1 MKKKL
6 SSMFVLFLVV
16 SLGLPDLSRALA
28 VGYPDPL
35 GLSGEFHPFHD
46 ETPEIRLNR
55 QAAENL
61 LLQHF
66 GLDKVGFAPNAVR
79 HPQSMFP
86 LIYEAAER
94 KLTADLGNTPSAA
107 EIEGLLEQLAVDVNA
122 REAFAPYLIGVAL
135 KALQV
140 HPSQYHTYP
149 AAKNL
154 QEQFAVY
161 YTNERR
167 RSPDRTYQK
176 WELYRCGRLQGK
188 SNAGLAALL
197 TGSYISMKGFETLT
211 DPYGLGA
218 LGAEKLKPY
227 EQALHN
233 HDPHSTALTPGDKG
247 IIAALSIGMP
257 IASVT
262 TTFVTSTVL
271 TYASMAAIYGTK
283 LAVSGVAVNLSSSAS
298 AALAGLASG
307 SVIAG
312 PVMVGLMWVGAGMHF
327 ADIRK
332 TTEWENELK
341 VQREDTA
348 TQDPNLLYSRI
359 QDAIAYNDEA
369 FVGELLLIMLKMLIM
384 EPARL
389 ARDTGGRSNVQL
401 INGPA
406 PPPGYGREYTD
417 TKQEPQLITL
427 PDGSQALLRQWGS
440 GPLDTTPEKVVT
452 VDDSLDG
459 KQIIIGCEASDPDT
473 PFASLP
479 NLLDLYTDY
488 DEIAYRR
495 LIEEPPTPSSPIQ
508 PSTSS
513 GPTGWIDLGHF
524 ANDVAVGADGAFWYV
539 GTDSRPY
546 GHSIFRR
553 SGDTWEQIPGE
564 ATRIAVGSHDHVAVV
579 NSANQVFRWTGH
591 GWEGLPGLAHDI
603 GMAPDGKLWVIG
615 TDRRKG
621 GFGIY
626 RWENNTWVNVPG
638 GAVKIDVGPGNQ
650 ALVTN
655 DEGKIYRWSGTH
667 WIEMPGHASDVAV
680 GARGSMWCLGTIK
693 NDFGYSPYR
702 WTGQDWQKH
711 PGFGVHISARDGNRI
726 VLSNQS
732 QQLFEGNF

>member
-1 MKKKL
+1 MRNKL
-6 SSMFVLFLVV
+6 WSLLIPFLVI
-16 SLGLPDLSRALA
+16 SLCLPYPAHALLQILN
-28 VGYPDPL
+28 PDPL
-35 GLSGEFHPFHD
+35 TLKGEYHYLDD
-46 ETPEIRLNR
+46 ETPETRLER

-66 GLDKVGFAPNAVR
+66 GLDKVGFAPNSVR

-167 RSPDRTYQK
+167 RSADRTYQQ

-188 SNAGLAALL
+188 SNAGLGALL
-197 TGSYISMKGFETLT
+197 TGSYISKKGFETLT

-233 HDPHSTALTPGDKG
+233 RDPHSTALTPKDKG
-247 IIAALSIGMP
+247 IIAAFSIGMP
-257 IASVT
+257 IASVNV
-262 TTFVTSTVL
+262 TFVTSTLL
-271 TYASMAAIYGTK
+271 TYAAMAAIYGTNA
-283 LAVSGVAVNLSSSAS
+283 AVSGVTVSLSSSGYS
-298 AALAGLASG
+298 ALVGLTSG

-312 PVMVGLMWVGAGMHF
+312 PVIVGLMWVGAGMHF
-327 ADIRK
+327 ADVRN
-332 TTEWENELK
+332 TTEWENELIE
-341 VQREDTA
+341 QREDTA

-369 FVGELLLIMLKMLIM
+369 FVGELLLIMLKMLVV

-401 INGPA
+401 INGPP
-406 PPPGYGREYTD
+406 PPPGYGQEYTD
-417 TKQEPQLITL
+417 TKQEPKLITL

-459 KQIIIGCEASDPDT
+459 KQIIIGCEASDPAT

-479 NLLDLYTDY
+479 NFLDLYTDY
-488 DEIAYRR
+488 DNIAYRR
-495 LIEEPPTPSSPIQ
+495 LIADPPTPSSP
-508 PSTSS
+508 

-524 ANDVAVGADGAFWYV
+524 ANDVSVGADGAFWYV
-539 GTDSRPY
+539 GTDSRPH

-564 ATRIAVGSHDHVAVV
+564 AKRIAVGSRDHVAVV
-579 NSANQVFRWTGH
+579 NSANNIFRWTGQ
-591 GWEGLPGLAHDI
+591 GWERLPGAAHDI
-603 GMAPDGKLWVIG
+603 GMAPDGSLWVIG
-615 TDRRKG
+615 TDPRAG

-626 RWENNTWVNVPG
+626 RWQDNMWVNVPG
-638 GAVKIDVGPGNQ
+638 GAVKVDVGPGNQ

-655 DEGKIYRWSGTH
+655 DEGKIYRWSGAH
-667 WIEMPGHASDVAV
+667 WVEMPGLATDVAV
-680 GARGSMWCLGTIK
+680 GADGSMWCLGAMWET
-693 NDFGYSPYR
+693 FGYSPYR
-702 WTGQDWQKH
+702 WTGQDWQKY
-711 PGFGVHISARDGNRI
+711 PGLGVHISAHDGNRI